1 MLLTKRQKEIKK
13 NCTYKIHPS
22 TIKMLD
28 EISATTKISR
38 SEIIAQLIESYYNT
52 NNLKLNKKEV
62 SSKVYV
68 AE

>member
-1 MLLTKRQKEIKK
+1 MLVQRELKK

-38 SEIIAQLIESYYNT
+38 SEIIAQLIESYYTT
-52 NNLKLNKKEV
+52 NNLILKKGGQ
-62 SSKVYV
+62 
-68 AE
+68 